1 LVKKNLHKASGIL
14 VIDAKHVP
22 VKGEDCCEFLA
33 YDTNIGLI
41 GRCHRKGGES
51 TWGYREIF
59 KNIKDVG
66 YEVKV
71 VVSDGGSG
79 IYSAL
84 RHFGIKRHQRCHIH
98 LLRDLKTGLR
108 IHAKRPRIVLRK
120 YYWVKYAKLLLNS
133 NDEYQLVLRLK
144 HLDRV
149 VFTMWQGGGDVE
161 INSIKGFIRTLPLTF
176 TFMDYQKFWN
186 IPKTTNVVEGYISHL
201 NARLKTMRG
210 LKSPANAGRILNAI
224 HYFLR
229 KKI

>member
-1 LVKKNLHKASGIL
+1 MVKKNLHKASGLL

-22 VKGEDCCEFLA
+22 VKGLDYCEFLA

-41 GRCHRKGGES
+41 GRYYLKGGET
-51 TWGYREIF
+51 TWGYRRIF
-59 KNIKDVG
+59 KTLTASG
-66 YEVKV
+66 YDIKV
-71 VVSDGGSG
+71 VVSDGGTG

-84 RHFGIKRHQRCHIH
+84 RAFNIKRHQRCHIH
-98 LLRDLKTGLR
+98 LLRDFKTGLR
-108 IHAKRPRIVLRK
+108 IHAKKPRVVLRK
-120 YYWVKYAKLLLNS
+120 YYWVKYAKLVLKS
-133 NDEYQLVLRLK
+133 RDDFQLVLRLEHFK
-144 HLDRV
+144 RV

-161 INSIKGFIRTLPLTF
+161 LNSVNGFIRTLSLAF
-176 TFMDYQKFWN
+176 TFMDYQKLWN
-186 IPKTTNVVEGYISHL
+186 IPKTTNVLEGYISHL

>member
-1 LVKKNLHKASGIL
+1 MI
-14 VIDAKHVP
+14 IDAKHVP
-22 VKGEDCCEFLA
+22 VKGQDYCEYLA
-33 YDTNIGLI
+33 YDTNVGLI

-51 TWGYREIF
+51 TWGYRQTF
-59 KNIKDVG
+59 KDLKVAG

-71 VVSDGGSG
+71 VVSDGGMG
-79 IYSAL
+79 IFSAL
-84 RHFGIKRHQRCHIH
+84 RAFGVKRHQRCHIH

-108 IHAKRPRIVLRK
+108 LHAKRPRIVLRK

-133 NDEYQLVLRLK
+133 NDEYQLTLRLK

-149 VFTMWQGGGDVE
+149 VFSMWAGGGDVE
-161 INSIKGFIRTLPLTF
+161 LNSIKGFIRNLPLAF
-176 TFMDYQKFWN
+176 TFMGYQKFWN
-186 IPKTTNVVEGYISHL
+186 IPKTTNVLEGYISHL

-229 KKI
+229 KKL

>member
-1 LVKKNLHKASGIL
+1 LVKKNLHKTSGIL

-22 VKGEDCCEFLA
+22 VKGEDYCEFLA

-41 GRCHRKGGES
+41 NRCYRKGGES

-59 KNIKDVG
+59 KNIRDVG

-108 IHAKRPRIVLRK
+108 VHAKRPRIVLRK
-120 YYWVKYAKLLLNS
+120 YYWVKYAKLVLNFS
-133 NDEYQLVLRLK
+133 DEHQLVLRLEHFK
-144 HLDRV
+144 RI

-161 INSIKGFIRTLPLTF
+161 VNSIKGFIRTLPLAF
-176 TFMDYQKFWN
+176 TFMDYQKFWS
-186 IPKTTNVVEGYISHL
+186 IPKSTNVLEGYISHL

>member
-1 LVKKNLHKASGIL
+1 MNCCSKVLV
-14 VIDAKHVP
+14 VDAKHVP
-22 VKGEDCCEFLA
+22 VKGADYCEFLA

-41 GRCHRKGGES
+41 GRTHRKGGES

-59 KNIKDVG
+59 KELKAAG
-66 YEVKV
+66 YEVRV
-71 VVSDGGSG
+71 VVSDGGTG

-84 RHFGIKRHQRCHIH
+84 RAFNIRKHQRCHIH

-108 IHAKRPRIVLRK
+108 MHSKKPRVVLRK

-133 NDEYQLVLRLK
+133 NDDYQLTLRLK

-149 VFTMWQGGGDVE
+149 VFTMWTGGGDVE
-161 INSIKGFIRTLPLTF
+161 LNAIKGFLRTLPLAF
-176 TFMDYQKFWN
+176 TFMGYQKFWN
-186 IPKTTNVVEGYISHL
+186 IPKTTNVLESYISHL
-201 NARLKTMRG
+201 NTRLKTMRG
-210 LKSPANAGRILNAI
+210 LKNPANAGRILNAI

>member
-1 LVKKNLHKASGIL
+1 M
-14 VIDAKHVP
+14 P
-22 VKGEDCCEFLA
+22 VKGVGYCEFLA

-41 GRCHRKGGES
+41 NRCHRKGGES

-59 KNIKDVG
+59 KNIKSIG

-71 VVSDGGSG
+71 VVSDGGTG

-108 IHAKRPRIVLRK
+108 MRGKRPKIVLRK
-120 YYWVKYAKLLLNS
+120 YYWVKYVKLVLSSS
-133 NDEYQLVLRLK
+133 NDSQLVLRLEHFK
-144 HLDRV
+144 RV
-149 VFTMWQGGGDVE
+149 VFTMWVGGGDVE
-161 INSIKGFIRTLPLTF
+161 LNSIKGFIRTLPLTF
-176 TFMDYQKFWN
+176 TFMDYQKLWN
-186 IPKTTNVVEGYISHL
+186 IPKTTNVLEGYISHL

>member
-1 LVKKNLHKASGIL
+1 M

-22 VKGEDCCEFLA
+22 VKGQDYCEFLA
-33 YDTNIGLI
+33 YDTNIGLVN
-41 GRCHRKGGES
+41 RCHRKGGES
-51 TWGYREIF
+51 TWGYRKIF
-59 KNIKDVG
+59 EELKTVG

-71 VVSDGGSG
+71 VVSDGGTG

-120 YYWVKYAKLLLNS
+120 YYWVKYAKLVLNS
-133 NDEYQLVLRLK
+133 NDERQLVLRLEHFK
-144 HLDRV
+144 RV
-149 VFTMWQGGGDVE
+149 VFTMWTGGGDVE
-161 INSIKGFIRTLPLTF
+161 LNAIKGFIRTLPLAF
-176 TFMDYQKFWN
+176 TFMDYQKLWN
-186 IPKTTNVVEGYISHL
+186 IPKTTNVIEGYISHL

>member
-1 LVKKNLHKASGIL
+1 LHRCSKIL

-22 VKGEDCCEFLA
+22 VKGQGYCEFLA
-33 YDTNIGLI
+33 YDTNIGLVN
-41 GRCHRKGGES
+41 RCHRKGGET

-59 KNIKDVG
+59 KELKATG

-71 VVSDGGSG
+71 VVSDGGTG

-84 RHFGIKRHQRCHIH
+84 RAFNIRRHQRCHIH

-108 IHAKRPRIVLRK
+108 MHTKRPRIVLRK
-120 YYWVKYAKLLLNS
+120 YYWVKYAKLVLNS
-133 NDEYQLVLRLK
+133 NDEYQLVLRLEHFK
-144 HLDRV
+144 RV

-161 INSIKGFIRTLPLTF
+161 INAIKGFIKSLPLAF
-176 TFMDYQKFWN
+176 TFMGYERLWT
-186 IPKTTNVVEGYISHL
+186 IPKTTNVLEGYISHL

-229 KKI
+229 KKF